1 MKKVLFILTM
11 LCVAVFSTACINN
24 VAVEKLNN
32 AAKIYME
39 KGDYT
44 SAIQRLES
52 SLELDKT
59 VYQTYYNLGVAYV
72 ESKQYQKAID
82 ALTSAINL
90 NPKYADS
97 YYTLAIAQ
105 EGYAD
110 SFVEDN
116 EEGSVPVLSPQNP
129 NVSAKPVDK
138 YKGVSD
144 STKKEMINY
153 YLLAI
158 QNYQLYIDLINS
170 SQKTEGISARIEELQ
185 KELKELGY
193 TESDF

>member
-90 NPKYADS
+90 NSKYADS
-97 YYTLAIAQ
+97 Y
-105 EGYAD
+105 
-110 SFVEDN
+110 
-116 EEGSVPVLSPQNP
+116 
-129 NVSAKPVDK
+129 
-138 YKGVSD
+138 
-144 STKKEMINY
+144 
-153 YLLAI
+153 
-158 QNYQLYIDLINS
+158 
-170 SQKTEGISARIEELQ
+170 
-185 KELKELGY
+185 
-193 TESDF
+193 